1 MLMTEVKRR
10 MEAVEKGPK
19 LMERSLTCKRWIN
32 LDLDYGP
39 STIIERVKVIFSEEG
54 CCAARTESAI
64 IS

>member
-1 MLMTEVKRR
+1 MAKMKRGTR
-10 MEAVEKGPK
+10 FVEKGPK

-39 STIIERVKVIFSEEG
+39 SIVIERVRVIFSQEG
-54 CCAARTESAI
+54 CCAARTESAV